1 MLSSETRCGFP
12 PLPLPIPSFVISIKD
27 GLTSLEIARA
37 KKDDVTVEEESLDV
51 KLQGKPRLPPLYIH
65 RMRWSQEP
73 TYYDYCTVVHLLRKY
88 YEEPATPP
96 SHDVSRITTDTH
108 AGNWQCTL
116 KHLPF

>member
-37 KKDDVTVEEESLDV
+37 KKDDVTVEEESLV
-51 KLQGKPRLPPLYIH
+51 SPLYIH
-65 RMRWSQEP
+65 CMRWSQEP
-73 TYYDYCTVVHLLRKY
+73 TYYDYCTVVDLLRKY